1 MHPSLN
7 FDEEDEKFI
16 ILGKVFEIIESKKS
30 KAILSRMGY
39 KNRNMCVIC
48 IKIFFM
54 SLFFNYDVSKV
65 IYELNNKRKL
75 RKFSKIYEVPTEE
88 QVSEY
93 FSRFNVIQYY
103 NMVNSLL
110 KMYFKLHKHIP
121 DEYIVDATPVACDFN
136 IIKKY
141 IKDEHL
147 NKLGLKWGYSTTKK
161 YFIGFKVTVVLEKRT
176 LTPISILIHPGAPSD
191 ARIFEGILKEL
202 KRRKIIKK
210 RDKLYFDKGYFS
222 IENYQIVINQYKI
235 ISIIFPK
242 ENFDINRIKD
252 ELSYPLEIYNSTGDI
267 EKLKKEIHDITNQ
280 LLEILKNWKD
290 LKPIRGII
298 EDFFK
303 VAKKAFGLGKFHSYT
318 EKSMVKNI
326 LLALLL
332 TTLVIQE
339 GFKSKTQIQRLSEG
353 YIDYNTPK
361 TDEKNENSDK
371 KQITIKI
378 KIKK

>member
-110 KMYFKLHKHIP
+110 KMYLNHI
-121 DEYIVDATPVACDFN
+121 N
-136 IIKKY
+136 IY
-141 IKDEHL
+141 L
-147 NKLGLKWGYSTTKK
+147 M
-161 YFIGFKVTVVLEKRT
+161 
-176 LTPISILIHPGAPSD
+176 SILLMRH
-191 ARIFEGILKEL
+191 L
-202 KRRKIIKK
+202 
-210 RDKLYFDKGYFS
+210 
-222 IENYQIVINQYKI
+222 
-235 ISIIFPK
+235 
-242 ENFDINRIKD
+242 
-252 ELSYPLEIYNSTGDI
+252 
-267 EKLKKEIHDITNQ
+267 
-280 LLEILKNWKD
+280 
-290 LKPIRGII
+290 
-298 EDFFK
+298 
-303 VAKKAFGLGKFHSYT
+303 
-318 EKSMVKNI
+318 
-326 LLALLL
+326 
-332 TTLVIQE
+332 
-339 GFKSKTQIQRLSEG
+339 
-353 YIDYNTPK
+353 
-361 TDEKNENSDK
+361 
-371 KQITIKI
+371 
-378 KIKK
+378 

>member
-1 MHPSLN
+1 ML
-7 FDEEDEKFI
+7 
-16 ILGKVFEIIESKKS
+16 L
-30 KAILSRMGY
+30 
-39 KNRNMCVIC
+39 
-48 IKIFFM
+48 IF
-54 SLFFNYDVSKV
+54 L
-65 IYELNNKRKL
+65 
-75 RKFSKIYEVPTEE
+75 
-88 QVSEY
+88 
-93 FSRFNVIQYY
+93 
-103 NMVNSLL
+103 
-110 KMYFKLHKHIP
+110 
-121 DEYIVDATPVACDFN
+121 
-136 IIKKY
+136 
-141 IKDEHL
+141 
-147 NKLGLKWGYSTTKK
+147 
-161 YFIGFKVTVVLEKRT
+161 
-176 LTPISILIHPGAPSD
+176 AP
-191 ARIFEGILKEL
+191 
-202 KRRKIIKK
+202 
-210 RDKLYFDKGYFS
+210 Y
-222 IENYQIVINQYKI
+222 
-235 ISIIFPK
+235 
-242 ENFDINRIKD
+242 KD